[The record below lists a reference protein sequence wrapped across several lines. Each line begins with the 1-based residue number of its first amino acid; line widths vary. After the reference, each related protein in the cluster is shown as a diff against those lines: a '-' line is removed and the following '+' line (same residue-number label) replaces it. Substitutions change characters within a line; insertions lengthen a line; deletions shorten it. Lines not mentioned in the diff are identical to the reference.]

1 MRTKEGLEISQRIER
16 LEALLRARSE
26 TAWADR
32 LNAAVAGG
40 ATGTEILFRVGAEL
54 HEFVRSGV
62 AKTQGCEREA
72 KDLRGKIGWHLKRI

>member
-1 MRTKEGLEISQRIER
+1 M
-16 LEALLRARSE
+16 
-26 TAWADR
+26 
-32 LNAAVAGG
+32 NAAVAGG